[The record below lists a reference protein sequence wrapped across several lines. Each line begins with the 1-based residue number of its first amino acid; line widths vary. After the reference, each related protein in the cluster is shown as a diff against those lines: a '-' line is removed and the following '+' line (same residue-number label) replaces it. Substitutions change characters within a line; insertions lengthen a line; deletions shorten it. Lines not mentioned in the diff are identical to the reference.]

1 MNSII
6 IFDGEC
12 VLCNRSVAF
21 IIRNDRKG
29 SFRFAHS
36 KSETIYH
43 LLQSQG
49 GFAPNESLILIE
61 GEKIYKESDAAL
73 RIARKLR
80 QPWPAFYIFII
91 IPGFLRNF
99 LYRFIAR
106 NRYSVFGKCA
116 SCMVMNDE
124 NKHLFLP

>member
-6 IFDGEC
+6 IFDDEC

-21 IIRNDRKG
+21 IIRNDPQEK
-29 SFRFAHS
+29 FRFTHA
-36 KSETIYH
+36 KSETTSQ
-43 LLQSQG
+43 LLGHQPQIS
-49 GFAPNESLILIE
+49 PTESLILYE
-61 GEKIYKESDAAL
+61 NDVVYHASDAAL
-73 RIARKLR
+73 RIARQLR
-80 QPWPAFYIFII
+80 QPWPVFYIFII

-99 LYRFIAR
+99 LYRLIAR

-116 SCMVMNDE
+116 SCMVINDE